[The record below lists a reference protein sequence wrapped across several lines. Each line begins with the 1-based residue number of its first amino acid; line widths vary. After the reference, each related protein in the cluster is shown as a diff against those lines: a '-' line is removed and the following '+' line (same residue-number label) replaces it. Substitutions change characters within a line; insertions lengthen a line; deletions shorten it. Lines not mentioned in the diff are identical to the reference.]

1 MGYDG
6 PMPAEKQPPP
16 IGKYLP
22 AEVVSEITEVLTHA
36 FGAGR
41 SARSRGRGTAE
52 RLSADR
58 IVDVALEQMREHG
71 YDAVTMRSIARQLGT
86 GPASLYAHVADRAA
100 LDQMLV
106 DRVSRE
112 WRIPDPDPARWA
124 EQLRESLFDL
134 ARLYQAHPGVARC
147 TLGMIPSLPATL
159 IATER
164 LLAIM
169 RAGDVPDQYAAWFVD
184 SAALYV
190 AGAMVE
196 DDMWRER
203 AAGTEIEVVD
213 KVRSIFSGLPPE
225 HFPLIT
231 SMATVLTTG
240 DGDDRFGFGLD
251 LLISG
256 LQTMS
261 ERARQR

>member
-1 MGYDG
+1 MFAKGYDG
-6 PMPAEKQPPP
+6 LVPAPKQPNP

-22 AEVVSEITEVLTHA
+22 AEVAAEISEVLART
-36 FGAGR
+36 FGGGR
-41 SARSRGRGTAE
+41 EARGRGRGQAE

-58 IVDVALEQMREHG
+58 IVDVALAQMRTGG
-71 YDAVTMRSIARQLGT
+71 YDAVTMRSIARELGT

-112 WRIPDPDPARWA
+112 WRIPDPDPERWA
-124 EQLRESLFDL
+124 EQLRESLLDL

-147 TLGMIPSLPATL
+147 TLGMIPTLPATL

-169 RAGDVPDQYAAWFVD
+169 RAGGVPDQYAAWFVD

-196 DDMWRER
+196 EDVWRER
-203 AAGTEIEVVD
+203 ATGSELEVVG
-213 KVRSIFSGLPPE
+213 KVRAIFGGLPAD

-231 SMATVLTTG
+231 SMAETLTTG
-240 DGDDRFGFGLD
+240 DGDERFGFGLD

-256 LQTMS
+256 LRAMS
-261 ERARQR
+261 GR